1 MAGSISVDPEV
12 VRNVAQ
18 QCSAIQSELN
28 DTSSKLSSQLSTLQG
43 ALTGAAAQRFEEQ
56 FQTWQKHVTE
66 LSQTLSTTSQSL
78 RQIADEADAQIASLN
93 SLAGMQG

>member
-18 QCSAIQSELN
+18 QCSAIQNELN
-28 DTSSKLSSQLSTLQG
+28 DTSSKLSSQLSTLRG
-43 ALTGAAAQRFEEQ
+43 SLTGAAAQHFEEQ
-56 FQTWQKHVTE
+56 FQMWQKHVVE
-66 LSQTLSTTSQSL
+66 LSQTLATTSQSL

-93 SLAGMQG
+93 SLAGLQG